1 MNAFIKGADV
11 SFLET
16 IETNGG
22 RFFLNGQK
30 SDLFTILKKHGFNL
44 IRLRLFNDP
53 YDKEGRSY
61 GAGGCDE
68 DFLIRM
74 ANRCRLASLDWLLDF
89 HYSDCWADPGKQTM
103 PKAWVGLDYKELTE
117 AVYSYTRDVLT
128 HLKQRNLAPSM
139 VAVGNEITN
148 GLLWPIGRKGNDAQ
162 IAGLVSAG
170 IRAVREVL
178 PLARVMIHLDNGG
191 NNEIY
196 RAFFDSYLSHQ
207 GADFDIIG
215 LSYYPFWHGSL
226 QDLRNN
232 MTDLAQRYH
241 KDLIVAETSY
251 PFTLEDYREREKIS
265 AEDFKGMA
273 IKENPIDHPLPFEI
287 SEKGQKEFMLAL
299 MKLISDV
306 PDKRGRGFI
315 YWGGECLPVE
325 NSDWASEAGI
335 AYMHEKGPTGNEWA
349 NQALFD
355 YDGNGLEILKAI
367 RDYLDPGTI

>member
-1 MNAFIKGADV
+1 MSEFIKGADV

-22 RFFLNGQK
+22 RFFDQGRK
-30 SDLFTILKKHGFNL
+30 SELFRILKDHGFNL

-53 YDKEGRSY
+53 YDEFGRSY

-68 DFLIRM
+68 DFIIRM
-74 ANRCRLASLDWLLDF
+74 ASRCRQAGIDWLLDF

-103 PKAWVGLDYKELTE
+103 PKAWVGLDYEKLKF
-117 AVYSYTRDVLT
+117 AVYDYTYAILS
-128 HLKQRNLAPSM
+128 HLKSRNLAPAM

-148 GLLWPIGRKGNDAQ
+148 GLLWPIGAKGNDAQ
-162 IAGLVSAG
+162 IAGLLSAG

-178 PLARVMIHLDNGG
+178 PLAKVMLHLDNGG

-196 RAFFDSYLSHQ
+196 RRFFDSYLQNQ

-215 LSYYPFWHGSL
+215 LSYYPFWHGS
-226 QDLRNN
+226 
-232 MTDLAQRYH
+232 MTDLKNNLDDLAERYR
-241 KDLIVAETSY
+241 KDLIIAETSY

-265 AEDFKGMA
+265 EEDFKGMA
-273 IKENPIDHPLPFEI
+273 IKENPADRPLPYPI
-287 SEKGQKEFMLAL
+287 SERGQTDFMVAL
-299 MKLISDV
+299 MDLIKSV
-306 PDKRGRGFI
+306 PEGKGLGFI

-325 NSDWASEAGI
+325 NSDWASEEGI

-355 YDGNGLEILKAI
+355 YDGNPLEILKAI
-367 RDYLDPGTI
+367 RDY